1 LKVEFSLGLVIEG
14 AVALLLALTIGYCVI
29 LNRRLVQ
36 LHADRDAL
44 RLMVGDLV
52 TATGLANQAIKELKT
67 TATEADLALSARL
80 EEAERFGVEL
90 ANHVNAGNA
99 LMQRIAKI
107 TAAARRTP
115 TPVSAVDTLADNSDD
130 APLTPTNKVRSA
142 LEQLTTRV
150 QNRGVAA

>member
-1 LKVEFSLGLVIEG
+1 MMLDLSLGLIIEG

-44 RLMVGDLV
+44 RLMVGDLI
-52 TATGLANQAIKELKT
+52 TATGLANQAIKELKA
-67 TATEADLALSARL
+67 TAVEADLSLSSRL
-80 EEAERFGVEL
+80 EEAERFGIEL

-99 LMQRIAKI
+99 LMQRISKI
-107 TAAARRTP
+107 TAAARRAP
-115 TPVSAVDTLADNSDD
+115 TPV
-130 APLTPTNKVRSA
+130 APLDFVPDADDRQPVSPTNKVRAA

-150 QNRGVAA
+150 HNRGVAA

>member
-1 LKVEFSLGLVIEG
+1 VEFSLGLIIEG

-44 RLMVGDLV
+44 RLMVCDLV

-130 APLTPTNKVRSA
+130 APLTPTNKVRAA

>member
-1 LKVEFSLGLVIEG
+1 MEFSLGLVIEG

-130 APLTPTNKVRSA
+130 APLTPTNKVRAA